1 MMLETEIFEIEPDI
15 TVVSCAGRFTLGTQL
30 RLTESMVNTL
40 IQQGTRKLIID
51 LTHTEIV
58 DSAGLGVLMHISGE
72 MEQAGGIFRV
82 AGASERVGNVFQI
95 THTDR
100 ILAIDRDLAS
110 SVKVLKG
117 TEG

>member
-1 MMLETEIFEIEPDI
+1 
-15 TVVSCAGRFTLGTQL
+15 
-30 RLTESMVNTL
+30 
-40 IQQGTRKLIID
+40 
-51 LTHTEIV
+51 
-58 DSAGLGVLMHISGE
+58 